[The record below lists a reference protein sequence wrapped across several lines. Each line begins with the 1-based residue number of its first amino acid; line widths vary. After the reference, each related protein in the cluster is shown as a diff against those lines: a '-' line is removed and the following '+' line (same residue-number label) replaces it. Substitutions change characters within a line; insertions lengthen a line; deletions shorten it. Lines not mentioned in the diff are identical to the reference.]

1 MIEIFLFFNPIGSVC
16 LGTEQKLL
24 RQLDKF
30 QQEVRVHFV
39 PVLNLDIMEQFM
51 KREQLSVGN
60 LAKRNQLLRAAYNLA
75 LDYKAA
81 QYQGN
86 KKARMLLLR
95 LQQHA
100 PLVQYQYDAAFVAK
114 MLDKCKL
121 DQEMFY
127 EDRQRS
133 EVKMGFDSDQR
144 TANQMGITQTPSLV
158 IVDTDRKV
166 DDGHAVL
173 IEQIG
178 DPALMPHL
186 CDLIRTDP
194 AGFFTERPEN
204 MGSNFR
210 IF

>member
-86 KKARMLLLR
+86 KKA
-95 LQQHA
+95 
-100 PLVQYQYDAAFVAK
+100 
-114 MLDKCKL
+114 
-121 DQEMFY
+121 
-127 EDRQRS
+127 
-133 EVKMGFDSDQR
+133 
-144 TANQMGITQTPSLV
+144 
-158 IVDTDRKV
+158 
-166 DDGHAVL
+166 
-173 IEQIG
+173 QIG
-178 DPALMPHL
+178 RAHV
-186 CDLIRTDP
+186 
-194 AGFFTERPEN
+194 
-204 MGSNFR
+204 
-210 IF
+210 

>member
-1 MIEIFLFFNPIGSVC
+1 MLEIFLFFNPIGSVC

-24 RQLDKF
+24 HQLDKF
-30 QQEVRVHFV
+30 QQEVKVHFV
-39 PVLNLDIMEQFM
+39 PVLNLDIIEQFM
-51 KREQLSVGN
+51 QYEQLNVGN

-95 LQQHA
+95 LQKHA
-100 PLVQYQYDAAFVAK
+100 PLVQYQYDAAYVAT
-114 MLDKCKL
+114 MLTKCHL

-127 EDRQRS
+127 EDRQRT

-144 TANQMGITQTPSLV
+144 IANQMGVSQTPSLV

-173 IEQIG
+173 IEQIT
-178 DPALMPHL
+178 DPDLIPRL

-194 AGFFTERPEN
+194 THFFTEPSEN
-204 MGSNFR
+204 MGSHFR
-210 IF
+210 FF

>member
-114 MLDKCKL
+114 MLDKCK
-121 DQEMFY
+121 
-127 EDRQRS
+127 
-133 EVKMGFDSDQR
+133 
-144 TANQMGITQTPSLV
+144 QMGITQTPSLV

-178 DPALMPHL
+178 DPALIPHL